1 MHSRV
6 REVRKHF
13 KLSQAAFGEKL
24 GVSRDVISNI
34 EANRVNENT
43 LLMEHLCS
51 VFGVNEHWLRTG
63 EGEMLKHDS
72 QSIIDRMTT
81 EYDLSNRDRA
91 VVSAFLEL
99 SAEDRAAI
107 TRYIDRL
114 VSKFASN
121 TSTDLDI
128 DAETEAYRRE
138 LEAQKREVEKS
149 SVSDMPSAKEA

>member
-1 MHSRV
+1 MNERIKEL
-6 REVRKHF
+6 R
-13 KLSQAAFGEKL
+13 LSLGLTLDAFGERIGIGKSS
-24 GVSRDVISNI
+24 VSKI
-34 EANRVNENT
+34 EKGINGTTDQTIKSICREFNVD
-43 LLMEHLCS
+43 
-51 VFGVNEHWLRTG
+51 EHWLRTG
-63 EGEMLKHDS
+63 EGDMFQQDS
-72 QSIIDRMTT
+72 QSIIDRLTT

-138 LEAQKREVEKS
+138 LEAQKKEEEKS
-149 SVSDMPSAKEA
+149 SASDMPSAKEA